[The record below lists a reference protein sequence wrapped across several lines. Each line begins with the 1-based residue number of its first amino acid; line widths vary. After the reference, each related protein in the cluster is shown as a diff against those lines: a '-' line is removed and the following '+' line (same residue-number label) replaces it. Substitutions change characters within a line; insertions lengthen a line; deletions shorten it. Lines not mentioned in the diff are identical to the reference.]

1 MILLNLQAIIDDLL
15 ESIDDLGDIV
25 FLIDYDPLTIDTRI
39 TEPLSVSIL
48 GEPLVSDRVLR
59 DISLFKQ
66 VAEASYELLNKVNP
80 VMAVNILL
88 HEVDDLIRE
97 SNVVVPYKR
106 LAAFHSINDALNK
119 VLVYEEILC
128 VLRKLSKPF
137 IFLFILPR

>member
-1 MILLNLQAIIDDLL
+1 
-15 ESIDDLGDIV
+15 
-25 FLIDYDPLTIDTRI
+25 
-39 TEPLSVSIL
+39 
-48 GEPLVSDRVLR
+48 
-59 DISLFKQ
+59 
-66 VAEASYELLNKVNP
+66 
-80 VMAVNILL
+80 MAVNILL

>member
-1 MILLNLQAIIDDLL
+1 MILLNLQAIIDDLFK
-15 ESIDDLGDIV
+15 SIDDLGDII
-25 FLIDYDPLTIDTRI
+25 FLVDYDPLTIDTRI
-39 TEPLSVSIL
+39 TKPLSVSIF

-66 VAEASYELLNKVNP
+66 VAEARYKLLNKVNP
-80 VMAVNILL
+80 VMAFNILL
-88 HEVDDLIRE
+88 HEVDYLIRE
-97 SNVVVPYKR
+97 SNVVVPYKS

-119 VLVYEEILC
+119 VLVNEEILC

>member
-48 GEPLVSDRVLR
+48 REPLVSDRVLR
-59 DISLFKQ
+59 DISFFKQ
-66 VAEASYELLNKVNP
+66 IAEASYELLNKVNP

-119 VLVYEEILC
+119 VLVNEKILC

>member
-39 TEPLSVSIL
+39 TEPLYVSIL